1 MRQGLAVRWHKE
13 KEGNLYPFLKCRSED
28 VGTLSKWQN
37 DGRYPSH
44 EVINELIE
52 IMAHKVLRQILSEIR
67 EAEWFTIIGDDTHDV
82 SGAEQFALSICWV
95 DSDYTV
101 YEDLIQLSEVDKT
114 DAVTLTG
121 VIKDA
126 LLRMMIATIKAVS
139 WPSIWWCI

>member
-1 MRQGLAVRWHKE
+1 
-13 KEGNLYPFLKCRSED
+13 
-28 VGTLSKWQN
+28 
-37 DGRYPSH
+37 
-44 EVINELIE
+44 
-52 IMAHKVLRQILSEIR
+52 MAHKVLRQILSEIR

-139 WPSIWWCI
+139 WPSI